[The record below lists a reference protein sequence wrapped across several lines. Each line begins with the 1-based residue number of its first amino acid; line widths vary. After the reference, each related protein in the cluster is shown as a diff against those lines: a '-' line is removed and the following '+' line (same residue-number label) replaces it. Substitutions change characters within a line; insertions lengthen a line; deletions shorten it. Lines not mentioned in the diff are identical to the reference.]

1 MIGARPGQ
9 FLACADSAI
18 GRERFDMFVTRRGF
32 VTWAAAVGGVFIL
45 SLVVTLGGACAAGN
59 KVYVMK
65 IALATLDDALH
76 QYAKNYAAVIE
87 KDSGG
92 RIKAEIY
99 PASQLGSIERQAQA
113 VQFGAIQC
121 QIVAPEFLAGI
132 DERFEV
138 LAAPGLVASMADGQR
153 VAADRG
159 VIKLMLGLGADKGL
173 HGAGL
178 FMNSQSAIVARTPI
192 RHLADFKGK
201 KIRIFAS
208 QFQSEAMQRL
218 GATPKP
224 MTLGGVLPALQD
236 NALDGAVSSIAVFST
251 MHYREAAKYVTE
263 TGQPAIFGIAE
274 VSKKWYDGLPVDLQ
288 QIVDRDA
295 ASQSVA
301 INPQA
306 IEINDRARKAWID
319 GGGELIG
326 LPADEQSAMLEIL
339 ASVGEDVSKTK
350 PQLSAAYQVVTE
362 AARRTR

>member
-1 MIGARPGQ
+1 
-9 FLACADSAI
+9 
-18 GRERFDMFVTRRGF
+18 MFVTRRGF
-32 VTWAAAVGGVFIL
+32 VTWAAAVGGVFML
-45 SLVVTLGGACAAGN
+45 SLAVTLGPGAADD
-59 KVYVMK
+59 KTYVMK

-76 QYAKNYAAVIE
+76 QYAKNYAAAVE

-138 LAAPGLVASMADGQR
+138 LAAPGLVTSMADGQR
-153 VAADRG
+153 IAGDRG

-178 FMNSQSAIVARTPI
+178 FMNSQSAVVARTPI
-192 RHLADFKGK
+192 RHLTDFKGK

-208 QFQSEAMQRL
+208 QFQTVAWQRL

-236 NALDGAVSSIAVFST
+236 NALDGAISSIAVFSS
-251 MHYREAAKYVTE
+251 MHYQQAAKYVTE

-274 VSKKWYDGLPVDLQ
+274 VSKKWYDSLPTDLQ
-288 QIVDRDA
+288 QIVDKDA
-295 ASQSVA
+295 ASESMA
-301 INPQA
+301 INSQA
-306 IEINDRARKAWID
+306 VEINDRARKAWID
-319 GGGELIG
+319 GGGELIS
-326 LPADEQSAMLEIL
+326 LPADEQSAMLKTL
-339 ASVGEDVSKTK
+339 ASIGEDVSKTK
-350 PQLSAAYQVVTE
+350 PLLSAAYRLVTE
-362 AARRTR
+362 AAQRRR